1 MDNAGVGKQLRE
13 AREAQN
19 LSLEQISQATYIRV
33 HYLQALEAGDF
44 ESFPSITQATGFM
57 RTLASYLKLD
67 PESLLSELNVEGS
80 TTDQDTTPIT
90 GVGALGSETPVADAP
105 GIPPGTSATTPIS
118 TRAAQT
124 PKADQYVEDEQRELL
139 IFKGIGEQLQ
149 KRRELLGL
157 TLEDVER
164 HTRLRIHYL
173 VALEAGDI
181 RSLPSPVQGRGML
194 NNYAVFLGM
203 DPEPVLLRY
212 AEGLQAGLAIRQ
224 ARQATGTGP
233 RKQMA
238 SGQKPASRVSSR
250 SPLRRFLSG
259 DLLFGSLLVIA
270 LLAFAVWGTLRI
282 LNIRA
287 QDSNLPTPPSIA
299 IVLLATE
306 TPLPSATPTP
316 LPQDDSSP
324 GVAQVAV
331 GTEQTPIPTQEGV
344 QPISGGGVQL
354 YITIYQR
361 ALLRV
366 VADGEEIF
374 FARVIPGSAYTFEGS
389 EQVEF
394 LTSNGAA
401 VQVFFN
407 GEDQGILGLQGQVIF
422 RIYTPQGIITPTP
435 TITPTPEPTEIPTA
449 TVTPTQTVSPD
460 LPPAP
465 TLPALP

>member
-1 MDNAGVGKQLRE
+1 
-13 AREAQN
+13 
-19 LSLEQISQATYIRV
+19 
-33 HYLQALEAGDF
+33 
-44 ESFPSITQATGFM
+44 
-57 RTLASYLKLD
+57 
-67 PESLLSELNVEGS
+67 
-80 TTDQDTTPIT
+80 
-90 GVGALGSETPVADAP
+90 
-105 GIPPGTSATTPIS
+105 
-118 TRAAQT
+118 
-124 PKADQYVEDEQRELL
+124 LL
-139 IFKGIGEQLQ
+139 IFKGIGGQLQ
-149 KRRELLGL
+149 TRRELLGL

-173 VALEAGDI
+173 TALEAGDI
-181 RSLPSPVQGRGML
+181 DSLPSPVQGRGML

-212 AEGLQAGLAIRQ
+212 AEGLQAGLAMRQ
-224 ARQATGTGP
+224 ALQATS
-233 RKQMA
+233 
-238 SGQKPASRVSSR
+238 SGKRTQISSSPKPIPQITTQ

-282 LNIRA
+282 LNIRSQNSA
-287 QDSNLPTPPSIA
+287 LPTPPSIA
-299 IVLLATE
+299 IVLLASETPQPTE
-306 TPLPSATPTP
+306 TPTSLPP
-316 LPQDDSSP
+316 DDSLP
-324 GVAQVAV
+324 GVISAA
-331 GTEQTPIPTQEGV
+331 GSEQTPIPTQEGV

-366 VADGEEIF
+366 LADGEEIF

-389 EQVEF
+389 EQVEL

-407 GEDQGILGLQGQVIF
+407 GVDQGILGLQGQVIF

-449 TVTPTQTVSPD
+449 TLEPTQTVSPD